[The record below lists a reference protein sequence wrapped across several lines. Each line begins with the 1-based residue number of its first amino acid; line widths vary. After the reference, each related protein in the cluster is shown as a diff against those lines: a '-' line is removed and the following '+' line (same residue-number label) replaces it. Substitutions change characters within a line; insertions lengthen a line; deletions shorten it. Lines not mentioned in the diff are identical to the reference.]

1 MKKTKLIH
9 SEISYLIAR
18 MRHKDSLVVG
28 DAGLPIS
35 NQVQQIDLAVSEG
48 VPDFLTVLEAIL
60 SEQKIEKVIMAE
72 EFTQISPD
80 LHQKVI
86 VLLFEMEQRE
96 EIELE
101 VVYVPHEVF
110 KEETQ
115 QCMGAVRT
123 GEFTPFANIILVSGV
138 VF

>member
-1 MKKTKLIH
+1 MKKTKLLH

-18 MRHKDSLVVG
+18 MRHKDSLVIG

-35 NQVQQIDLAVSEG
+35 NGVQQIDLAVSKG
-48 VPDFLTVLEAIL
+48 VPDFLTVLEAVL

-72 EFTQISPD
+72 EFMKVSPK
-80 LHQKVI
+80 LHQDVMD
-86 VLLFEMEQRE
+86 LLLHMQEEE

-101 VVYVPHEVF
+101 VIYLPHEAF
-110 KEETQ
+110 KEETKK
-115 QCMGAVRT
+115 CLGAVRT
-123 GEFTPFANIILVSGV
+123 GEFTPYANIILVSGV